1 MINVDTR
8 SIEQTNIGIVGD
20 RLVVGAVDGKEVIE
34 LEGAFVS
41 PGFIDAHMHVESTML
56 PPSSFANLT
65 VPHGTTTVIL
75 DPHEIA
81 NVMGIEGIKLVMND
95 AVGIPIDC
103 FFTASSCVPA
113 SPLENSGATLL
124 ADDLE
129 PLFEDDR
136 VVGLAEMMNFPGV
149 LAEDAEARG
158 AAETEDLKKNVESV
172 IWLERM
178 DLAELQSLPLPGA
191 C

>member
-1 MINVDTR
+1 MLLGGRVINVETR

-20 RLVVGAVDGKEVIE
+20 RLVFGAIDGKEVID

-81 NVMGIEGIKLVMND
+81 NVMGIDGINLVMDD
-95 AVGIPIDC
+95 AVGRGKDPAAVHDTDPGAIPGEIVEG
-103 FFTASSCVPA
+103 ARARQPA
-113 SPLENSGATLL
+113 H
-124 ADDLE
+124 
-129 PLFEDDR
+129 LF
-136 VVGLAEMMNFPGV
+136 GL
-149 LAEDAEARG
+149 
-158 AAETEDLKKNVESV
+158 
-172 IWLERM
+172 
-178 DLAELQSLPLPGA
+178 QLPLQLSQG
-191 C
+191 

>member
-1 MINVDTR
+1 MLLGGRVINVETR

-20 RLVVGAVDGKEVIE
+20 RLVVGAVDGKEMID
-34 LEGAFVS
+34 LKSAFVS

-81 NVMGIEGIKLVMND
+81 NVMGIEGIKLVMDD

-113 SPLENSGATLL
+113 SPLENQRPYNNTAT
-124 ADDLE
+124 
-129 PLFEDDR
+129 
-136 VVGLAEMMNFPGV
+136 
-149 LAEDAEARG
+149 
-158 AAETEDLKKNVESV
+158 T
-172 IWLERM
+172 
-178 DLAELQSLPLPGA
+178 
-191 C
+191 